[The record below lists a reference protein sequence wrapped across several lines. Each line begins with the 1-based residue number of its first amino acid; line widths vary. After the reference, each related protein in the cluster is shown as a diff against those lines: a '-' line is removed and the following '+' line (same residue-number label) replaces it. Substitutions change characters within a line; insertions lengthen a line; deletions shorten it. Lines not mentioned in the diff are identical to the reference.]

1 MKAVLEQIEFT
12 YWQFH
17 LKILDQSLWV
27 RRLLPRFRGVWQV
40 RREIGISLFWALL
53 GFPLGL
59 LIGFL
64 QALSH

>member
-17 LKILDQSLWV
+17 LKILDQSVWV

-59 LIGFL
+59 LIGLL
-64 QALSH
+64 QSLGH